1 MKAFGVSFL
10 IFLGFYA
17 LALPYR
23 SLNVDSYTFEK
34 IPCETLKDTLKKDT
48 SNPYNF
54 HLYIVLRKKHYHAL
68 LTVKDTMDKILLTK
82 EIDSLRVGRNF
93 FNIPTKK
100 KLPSIVKW
108 ELKAG
113 DFQKKGKMAIH

>member
-1 MKAFGVSFL
+1 MKTLVMSL
-10 IFLGFYA
+10 ICLIGYYSIFSPVKAEFNGEMNAEMF
-17 LALPYR
+17 
-23 SLNVDSYTFEK
+23 SID
-34 IPCETLKDTLKKDT
+34 TLKDTV
-48 SNPYNF
+48 NPYNF
-54 HLYIVLRKKHYHAL
+54 HLHIVLRKKHYHAL

-100 KLPSIVKW
+100 KLPPIVKW
-108 ELKAG
+108 EIKAG